1 MGLTTEKFK
10 ASLFVFLLNSLQFSC
25 CFSLICMP
33 VDGEHQRAL
42 ALEAAPPITQQPEG
56 KILLSGPQSS
66 DMEKKGLDKV
76 FPETLLASTP
86 YTMAK

>member
-1 MGLTTEKFK
+1 MGLTTERFK

-56 KILLSGPQSS
+56 EILLSGPQSS
-66 DMEKKGLDKV
+66 DMGKKGLDKV
-76 FPETLLASTP
+76 FPETLSALTP

>member
-1 MGLTTEKFK
+1 
-10 ASLFVFLLNSLQFSC
+10 
-25 CFSLICMP
+25 MP

-42 ALEAAPPITQQPEG
+42 VLEAAPPITQQPEG
-56 KILLSGPQSS
+56 EILSGPQSS

-76 FPETLLASTP
+76 FPETLSALTP